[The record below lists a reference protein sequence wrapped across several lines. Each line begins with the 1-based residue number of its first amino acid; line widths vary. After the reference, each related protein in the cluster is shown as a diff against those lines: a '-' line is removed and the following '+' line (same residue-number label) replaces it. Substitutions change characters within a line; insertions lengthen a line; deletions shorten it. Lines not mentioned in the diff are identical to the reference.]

1 MTKRSSLTKILA
13 DTILLLSVV
22 MTSACQPR
30 EVVNTPVVAIQKTN
44 PSGDEPLLAGQQVVF
59 EVDVRASGMT
69 GLGQIGLVV
78 QDSSGD
84 VLATCDPVAIEN
96 NVTVRL
102 RASTVVGN
110 GPTMR
115 VFTPLYLGSSAKT
128 DVLDVRSYRVVGKA
142 DKPKASN

>member
-1 MTKRSSLTKILA
+1 MHLNRGTQHDRIYAAQDGLSLC
-13 DTILLLSVV
+13 
-22 MTSACQPR
+22 CQQPGR
-30 EVVNTPVVAIQKTN
+30 I
-44 PSGDEPLLAGQQVVF
+44 
-59 EVDVRASGMT
+59 